1 MNKILIQRPNNRKS
15 KTCTELRRSIQN
27 LKWAGFVAI
36 VVSLLGCVGMAE
48 AQQAKK
54 VYRIGYLS
62 FGSAKGL
69 SEEAVRQGLRELG
82 YVEGQNIVIEWRFA
96 AGKLDPLPGLA
107 AELVRLKVDAIVVSS
122 TQGTL
127 AAKKA
132 TQTIPIIFAIADN
145 PVESGVVASLAR
157 PSGNLTGVTDIAGE
171 LGGKRIE
178 LLKETVPK
186 VSRLAVLVWNPD
198 GPGNAAERSEIESAA
213 RALGVQVQPVE
224 IRGANDLES
233 GFSAMTRAGANAL
246 MGLTN
251 TRFGGNRQRIVALSA
266 KNRLPAIYPE
276 RLFVEDGGLMSYGT
290 NRAEWRR
297 RVAVYVDKILK
308 GTKPADLPVEQPT
321 KFELVINLKAAKQ
334 IGLTIPQSVLYR
346 ADKVIK

>member
-1 MNKILIQRPNNRKS
+1 MNKTVWISSLSGSNLKS
-15 KTCTELRRSIQN
+15 KIQN
-27 LKWAGFVAI
+27 LKWGRILAI
-36 VVSLLGCVGMAE
+36 IVSLVAWVGMAE
-48 AQQAKK
+48 AQQPGKI
-54 VYRIGYLS
+54 YRIGYIS
-62 FGSAKGL
+62 PGSAKGRF
-69 SEEAVRQGLRELG
+69 EEVFRQGLRGLG
-82 YVEGQNIVIEWRFA
+82 YIEGQNIVIEWRFA
-96 AGKLDPLPGLA
+96 EGKLDPLPGLA
-107 AELVRLKVDAIVVSS
+107 AELVRLKVDAIVVVG

-157 PSGNLTGVTDIAGE
+157 PGGNLTGVTDIAGE

-178 LLKETVPK
+178 LLKETISK
-186 VSRLAVLVWNPD
+186 VSRVAVLVWIPD

-213 RALGVQVQPVE
+213 RTLGVQVQPVE

-233 GFSAMTRAGANAL
+233 GFSAMTRAGANAF
-246 MGLTN
+246 MGLTD
-251 TRFGGNRQRIVALSA
+251 TRFGGNRKQIVALSA
-266 KNRLPAIYPE
+266 KNHLPAIYPE

-297 RVAVYVDKILK
+297 RVASYVDRILK
-308 GTKPADLPVEQPT
+308 GAKPADLPVEQPT
-321 KFELVINLKAAKQ
+321 KFELVINLKTAKQ
-334 IGLTIPQSVLYR
+334 IGVTIPPNVLAR